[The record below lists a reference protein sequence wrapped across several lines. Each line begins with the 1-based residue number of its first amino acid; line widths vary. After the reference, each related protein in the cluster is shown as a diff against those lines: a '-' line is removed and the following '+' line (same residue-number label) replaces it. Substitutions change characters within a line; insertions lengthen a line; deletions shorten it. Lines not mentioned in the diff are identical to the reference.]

1 MSLNPQT
8 IQRLPHVEA
17 VLNYL
22 APMTEKPFNL
32 GYEPAPGV
40 PRQPVTRVHNDYT
53 TKSGPQR
60 VHDLMGEEAEELSRH
75 RFQIVNVWRPIRG
88 PLRDAPLAVADAGS
102 VAFENFIASD
112 LVYRDR
118 TGETYNLCFNPAHRW
133 FYAPEMRAEE
143 AILIKSYDSL
153 HGVARFTPHSSFE
166 DPTAPAAILPRESIE
181 VRMLVF
187 HRACGRARQPAEYRQ
202 RAPAGQAGS

>member
-17 VLNYL
+17 VVNYL
-22 APMTEKPFNL
+22 APMTEKPFN
-32 GYEPAPGV
+32 
-40 PRQPVTRVHNDYT
+40 
-53 TKSGPQR
+53 
-60 VHDLMGEEAEELSRH
+60 
-75 RFQIVNVWRPIRG
+75 
-88 PLRDAPLAVADAGS
+88 
-102 VAFENFIASD
+102 
-112 LVYRDR
+112 
-118 TGETYNLCFNPAHRW
+118 TYSLCFNPAHRC
-133 FYAPEMRAEE
+133 FYAPGMRAEE

-187 HRACGRARQPAEYRQ
+187 HRA
-202 RAPAGQAGS
+202 